1 VARSLRP
8 VYARG
13 VSGLAASKRSP
24 TLGLVLGLIITLSAV
39 LAYSAYISWQV
50 VGLRRL
56 QTEQVDRNRKD
67 SLQLLRIQN
76 DLNLLAVAMRDMI
89 SNDEPY
95 PLTAWSAQFQRIRAD
110 LDDAMRLEAG
120 FAVAGR
126 TPEQSAF
133 LASQFAQFWE
143 AVDRVFALALSGRQA
158 EARQQ
163 IQLSLQARQAALS
176 TAVARLLVQNSE
188 NEEQEGQRIVHI
200 YDRVQRQV
208 YVFLAATLLAI
219 LLTSLSL
226 IRWNR
231 LLFAR
236 MSELSERRGE
246 LAQKLIATQESTL
259 RYVSRELHDEFG
271 QILTAIGLMLG
282 RAGNRIPEESSLR
295 ADLREVREI
304 TQSTLDRVRSL
315 SQALHPVM
323 LDEVGLEKTL
333 DWYIPTVER
342 QTGITISY
350 EKRGTPFL
358 VDGAAGVHVYRV
370 LQEAVNNVARHSGAK
385 QAWVR
390 LHFSPSELEL
400 EVEDHGVGMAERRSG
415 RGIGLVAM
423 RERSELMGGQIQFS
437 RPAEGGTLLQLTVPR
452 EKAEAHA
459 QAEPG
464 QDDHHNESQHEHRN
478 HDSKQDHDK
487 EDHSIA
493 GG

>member
-1 VARSLRP
+1 M
-8 VYARG
+8 YARG
-13 VSGLAASKRSP
+13 VSDPSAPKRSP
-24 TLGLVLGLIITLSAV
+24 TLGLLLGLIITLSAV

-56 QTEQVDRNRKD
+56 QIDQVDRNRKD

-76 DLNLLAVAMRDMI
+76 DLNLLAVAMRDMV

-95 PLTAWSAQFQRIRAD
+95 PLTAWSAQFQRIHAD
-110 LDDAMRLEAG
+110 LDDAMRLEASLAG
-120 FAVAGR
+120 GGR
-126 TPEQSAF
+126 TPQQSAF

-143 AVDRVFALALSGRQA
+143 AVDRVFALALSGKQA

-163 IQLSLQARQAALS
+163 IQFSLQARQAALS

-188 NEEQEGQRIVHI
+188 NDEHEGQRIVRI

-231 LLFAR
+231 ILFAR
-236 MSELSERRGE
+236 MSHLSERRGE

-282 RAGNRIPEESSLR
+282 RTGNRIPEESGLR

-342 QTGITISY
+342 QTGINIFY
-350 EKRGTPFL
+350 EKQGGPFA
-358 VDGAAGVHVYRV
+358 VDGAAGVHIYRV

-390 LHFSPSELEL
+390 LRFSQSALEL
-400 EVEDHGVGMAERRSG
+400 EVEDHGVGLAERRSG

-423 RERSELMGGQIQFS
+423 RERAELMGGQINFT
-437 RPAEGGTLLQLTVPR
+437 RPTEGGTLLHLMVPR
-452 EKAEAHA
+452 ENAEAHA
-459 QAEPG
+459 LPEPTPLAIVP
-464 QDDHHNESQHEHRN
+464 EERR
-478 HDSKQDHDK
+478 KKDHDK

>member
-1 VARSLRP
+1 MRA

-13 VSGLAASKRSP
+13 VSGPSAPKRSP
-24 TLGLVLGLIITLSAV
+24 TLGLLLGLIITLSAV

-50 VGLRRL
+50 AGLRRL
-56 QTEQVDRNRKD
+56 QTERVDRNRRD

-76 DLNLLAVAMRDMI
+76 DLNLLAVAMRDMV

-110 LDDAMRLEAG
+110 LNDAMRLESSLAPS
-120 FAVAGR
+120 GR
-126 TPEQSAF
+126 SPEQRAF

-143 AVDRVFALALSGRQA
+143 AVDRVFALALSGKQA

-163 IQLSLQARQAALS
+163 IQFTLQARQAALS

-188 NEEQEGQRIVHI
+188 SEEQEGQRIVGI

-208 YVFLAATLLAI
+208 YVFLGATLLAI

-246 LAQKLIATQESTL
+246 LAQKLISTQESTL

-282 RAGNRIPEESSLR
+282 RAGTRIPEESGLR
-295 ADLREVREI
+295 TDLREIREV
-304 TQSTLDRVRSL
+304 TQSALDKVRSL

-333 DWYIPTVER
+333 DWYIPTVEK
-342 QTGITISY
+342 QTGITIFY
-350 EKRGTPFL
+350 EKQGKPFA
-358 VDGAAGVHVYRV
+358 VDGAAGVHIYRV
-370 LQEAVNNVARHSGAK
+370 LQEAVNNAIRHSGTK
-385 QAWVR
+385 QVWVR
-390 LHFSPSELEL
+390 LHFSPSALEL
-400 EVEDHGVGMAERRSG
+400 EIEDHGIGLAERRST

-423 RERSELMGGQIQFS
+423 RERAELMSGQLQFL
-437 RPAEGGTLLQLTVPR
+437 RPTHGGTVVHLTVPI
-452 EKAEAHA
+452 EKAEAHIR
-459 QAEPG
+459 E
-464 QDDHHNESQHEHRN
+464 DHDE
-478 HDSKQDHDK
+478 QDH
-487 EDHSIA
+487 SVA

>member
-1 VARSLRP
+1 M
-8 VYARG
+8 YARG
-13 VSGLAASKRSP
+13 VSDPSASKRSP
-24 TLGLVLGLIITLSAV
+24 TLGLLLGLIITLSAV
-39 LAYSAYISWQV
+39 LVYSAYISWQV
-50 VGLRRL
+50 IGLRRL

-76 DLNLLAVAMRDMI
+76 DLNLLAVAMRDMV

-110 LDDAMRLEAG
+110 LDDAMRLESG
-120 FAVAGR
+120 LAVAGR

-133 LASQFAQFWE
+133 LASQLTQFWE

-188 NEEQEGQRIVHI
+188 NEEQAGQRIVQI

-208 YVFLAATLLAI
+208 YVFLGATLLAI

-246 LAQKLIATQESTL
+246 LAQKLISAQESTL

-295 ADLREVREI
+295 ADLREVREV

-333 DWYIPTVER
+333 DWYIPTIER
-342 QTGITISY
+342 QTGITICY
-350 EKRGTPFL
+350 EKHGEPFR
-358 VDGAAGVHVYRV
+358 VDAGASVHIYRV
-370 LQEAVNNVARHSGAK
+370 LQEAINNVARHSGAK

-390 LHFSPSELEL
+390 LRYSLSTIEL
-400 EVEDHGVGMAERRSG
+400 EVEDHGAGLTERRSG

-423 RERSELMGGQIQFS
+423 RERSELMNGQIQFL
-437 RPAEGGTLLQLTVPR
+437 RPAQGGTLVHLEVPR
-452 EKAEAHA
+452 DSAEAQA
-459 QAEPG
+459 QSENGPDDLRKDGPVKEDG
-464 QDDHHNESQHEHRN
+464 QQDHHR
-478 HDSKQDHDK
+478 QDHDK
-487 EDHSIA
+487 QNHSIA